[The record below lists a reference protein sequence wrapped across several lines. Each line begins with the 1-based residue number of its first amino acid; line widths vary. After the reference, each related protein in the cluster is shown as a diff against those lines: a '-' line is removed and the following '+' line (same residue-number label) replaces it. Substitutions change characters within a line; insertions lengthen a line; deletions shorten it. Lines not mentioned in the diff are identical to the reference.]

1 MGSHIATVD
10 AITEEKVATAPATSL
25 SDGPEFILASAP
37 HRVGRVSLVVHDLER
52 VSEFY
57 QSVLGLR
64 VVEEVSGR
72 VRLGTSSSVL
82 LELAH
87 EPAARLRNPQE
98 AGLFHTAFLLP
109 RRDALGAWLSHAAA
123 AGVRLTGAA
132 DHLVSEAVYL
142 NDPEGNGIEIY
153 VDRPSGAWSRAGGM
167 IEMST
172 DPLDLDGLVK
182 ASTGTNWS
190 GFPEAGV
197 VGHVHLQVGDL
208 AAADAFYRDL
218 LGFELTTRYPG
229 ASFYG
234 SGGYHHQL
242 AGNIWNSRGAPER
255 TDVAT
260 GLAEVELLADE
271 EVLEALRSKPLA
283 RKHALGPDGISLRDP
298 WGTSISLRE
307 ARPEKMKGE

>member
-1 MGSHIATVD
+1 M
-10 AITEEKVATAPATSL
+10 ATAPVYPS
-25 SDGPEFILASAP
+25 SDAPDPILANAP
-37 HRVGRVSLVVHDLER
+37 HRVSRVSLIVRDLER

-57 QSVLGLR
+57 RSVLGLEM
-64 VVEEVSGR
+64 VEEAPTR

-82 LELAH
+82 LEL
-87 EPAARLRNPQE
+87 EQDPEARVRSPRE

-109 RRDALGAWLSHAAA
+109 RRAELGAWLSHARSE
-123 AGVRLTGAA
+123 GVRLTGAA

-153 VDRPSGAWSRAGGM
+153 VDRPSAVWSRNEGM
-167 IEMST
+167 IEMTT
-172 DPLDLDGLVK
+172 DPLDLGDLAR
-182 ASTGTNWS
+182 ASAGTSWS
-190 GFPEAGV
+190 GFPNGGI

-218 LGFELTTRYPG
+218 LGFDVTTRYPG

-255 TDVAT
+255 KDRAT
-260 GLAEVELLADE
+260 GLADVELLVRQEVME
-271 EVLEALRSKPLA
+271 ELRSKPLA
-283 RKHALGPDGISLRDP
+283 QGHDGGPDLISLRDP
-298 WGTSISLRE
+298 WGTSISLRADRAE
-307 ARPEKMKGE
+307 EKGE